1 MLKQTFDRMPQLMT
15 GRRYATNVRFEDQ
28 LAEAMEQQMINQRL
42 NDPKR
47 RAYFDSLPEYIKRSN
62 FNEDVGFEPRMDFG
76 QPDYFDKQFED
87 YIYAG
92 LPDQRK
98 FQQMARELIKKN
110 VDTPVTEREIA
121 TLIKNAPFTTGQI
134 STIQEKFARLKQL
147 EPEVN
152 TFLLDLEE
160 GMRGLSPSTPP
171 ASQAV
176 SKSIGGLTEYYED
189 YMKDR
194 LQEYYLLKGEIEE
207 MVSEP
212 LLDVR
217 LTDKQYP
224 ELIQSPSYQRDK
236 IQRMTGTIRPIQ
248 IEMQDYITVGDQE
261 KQFFDTLSSP
271 QMRRKD
277 SESFYTAKVKEIE
290 DKVNAMRQMERYNP
304 NLPGVAPR
312 GVDMS
317 DAFANYAKARAEFAL
332 MFLPVV
338 GGLSE
343 GFTGAE
349 EEQRIQGE
357 LDILREQMT
366 DEERAEADKR
376 LKEQEEQR
384 PQYETNYKYR

>member
-1 MLKQTFDRMPQLMT
+1 
-15 GRRYATNVRFEDQ
+15 
-28 LAEAMEQQMINQRL
+28 
-42 NDPKR
+42 
-47 RAYFDSLPEYIKRSN
+47 
-62 FNEDVGFEPRMDFG
+62 MDFG